1 VGLERKGTSSVSIYV
16 EIALAAI
23 SIYIF

>member
-16 EIALAAI
+16 KIALAAI